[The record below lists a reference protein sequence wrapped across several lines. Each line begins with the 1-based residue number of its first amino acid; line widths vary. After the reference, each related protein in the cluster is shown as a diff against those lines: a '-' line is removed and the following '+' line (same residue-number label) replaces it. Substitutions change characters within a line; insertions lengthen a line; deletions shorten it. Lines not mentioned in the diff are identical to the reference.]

1 MPFSTP
7 CNSPSTRTNATSA
20 KLKRGSTF
28 WAIGS
33 GRKSYC
39 NLLYKASPGYLNAL
53 AVFMRKEPTH
63 IGSGSTFNAGS
74 LGYTAVFKARLLKTG
89 STRYGTMSIN
99 N

>member
-1 MPFSTP
+1 MNGS
-7 CNSPSTRTNATSA
+7 SWWGVIGGG
-20 KLKRGSTF
+20 RG
-28 WAIGS
+28 
-33 GRKSYC
+33 

-53 AVFMRKEPTH
+53 AVFMRKEQTH